1 VYCGWLCVVS
11 PKLSRPPLSERVTE
25 GESVEF
31 DCRVIGT
38 PFPVTSISWTKS
50 EQPLRVSLL
59 SLPLSINLLLL
70 TATESSFFAAAD
82 SKPGI

>member
-1 VYCGWLCVVS
+1 MSVEQCKRLFTVSVWYGLCVVA

-38 PFPVTSISWTKS
+38 PFPVTTVSWTKS
-50 EQPLRVSLL
+50 EQPLRVSL
-59 SLPLSINLLLL
+59 
-70 TATESSFFAAAD
+70 
-82 SKPGI
+82 

>member
-1 VYCGWLCVVS
+1 MLVSVSFAGRVVGAWLCVVS

-38 PFPVTSISWTKS
+38 PYPVTTVSWTKD
-50 EQPLRVSLL
+50 QLPLRVSILCTL
-59 SLPLSINLLLL
+59 
-70 TATESSFFAAAD
+70 
-82 SKPGI
+82 